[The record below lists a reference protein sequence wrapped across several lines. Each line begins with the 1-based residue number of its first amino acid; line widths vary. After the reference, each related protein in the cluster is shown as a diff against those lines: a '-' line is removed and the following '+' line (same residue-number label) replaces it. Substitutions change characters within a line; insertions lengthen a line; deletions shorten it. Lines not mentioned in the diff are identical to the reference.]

1 MPLKAKICGLIN
13 KDNVINSINNGA
25 SYCGFILNY
34 PKSHRYIND
43 ISKILYLNKI
53 NRKKCK
59 LVAVLVNPTNSDLN
73 KIKDISF
80 DYYQLHGEETV
91 ERIKE
96 IKINYKTK
104 IIKTI
109 KIKKKKDINNYLQ
122 YKNIAD
128 LFLFDSYGFEKSKE
142 FNHSWLKSLSNDNIK
157 WMLAGK
163 IGIDN

>member
-109 KIKKKKDINNYLQ
+109 KIKKKKISIIIY
-122 YKNIAD
+122 NIR
-128 LFLFDSYGFEKSKE
+128 
-142 FNHSWLKSLSNDNIK
+142 I
-157 WMLAGK
+157 
-163 IGIDN
+163 